1 MADRAMDLYV
11 NDHLAGAT
19 LGTDLAQQIRDR
31 HQGTPLGDVMKGVAS
46 DIEQDRRTLLDLME
60 RIGTHPNPVK
70 QAVGWLTEK
79 ASRVK
84 FAGVISGQPDHGAFM
99 ALESLVLGVE
109 GKACLWK
116 ALKEVVD
123 DYPSLGT
130 TNLDELLERAE
141 TQKGILERERAAA
154 GKQALHVDPESERV
168 NPYSAENPP
177 TSDDRATAATRG

>member
-1 MADRAMDLYV
+1 MDLYV

-31 HQGTPLGDVMKGVAS
+31 HQGTPL
-46 DIEQDRRTLLDLME
+46 
-60 RIGTHPNPVK
+60 
-70 QAVGWLTEK
+70 
-79 ASRVK
+79 
-84 FAGVISGQPDHGAFM
+84 
-99 ALESLVLGVE
+99 ESLVLGVE
-109 GKACLWK
+109 GKACLWM